1 MKLVIAAISAGG
13 MLGVADQYM
22 CLLIVSVLA
31 KTGLIT
37 LTPEMDKVFGSW
49 WFIGIVAFFW
59 LLTTIPAY
67 ASALDPTVTKWINN
81 VTNAVSGFLVPVSAA
96 LLALAAA
103 GIITS
108 MHPELKTSLEAIQ
121 LFDSDANG
129 VIGGSGLLVIGGSAL
144 AASALTGTKFL
155 AKQAIGAGTG
165 TAGTPLTGP
174 VFATVE
180 NLASVVVMVLLYILS
195 VIDPWLIVALLAI
208 VLLLMLGMLAYAL
221 YRLWKLAKGIGR
233 AIHLVE
239 TRPRIGLSILV
250 EFFIWGL
257 GSLFWKK
264 WPRGIFR
271 IVLWMLW
278 LLTIFLLIPSIT
290 ALLGTVAVML
300 PILEVLVFAL
310 FVSAEVFAVVVGITI
325 GLRSAASLMKILDQP
340 EPAPPRMPAQQP
352 SMS

>member
-37 LTPEMDKVFGSW
+37 LTPEMDRVFGSW

-67 ASALDPTVTKWINN
+67 ASALDPTITKWVNN
-81 VTNAVSGFLVPVSAA
+81 AANAVSGFLVPVSAA

-103 GIITS
+103 GVITG

-129 VIGGSGLLVIGGSAL
+129 VIGGPGLLVIGGSAL
-144 AASALTGTKFL
+144 TASALTGAKFL

-165 TAGTPLTGP
+165 TAGTPITGP
-174 VFATVE
+174 AFATVE
-180 NLASVVVMVLLYILS
+180 NLASVVVLILVYILS
-195 VIDPWLIVALLAI
+195 LIDPWLIVALLVV
-208 VLLLMLGMLAYAL
+208 VLLLMLGLLAYTL
-221 YRLWKLAKGIGR
+221 YKLWKLLKGIGR
-233 AIHLVE
+233 VIHLIE

-278 LLTIFLLIPSIT
+278 LLAIFLFIPSIT

-310 FVSAEVFAVVVGITI
+310 FVSAEVFAVIAGVYI
-325 GLRSAASLMKILDQP
+325 GLRSAASLMKMLDQP
-340 EPAPPRMPAQQP
+340 EPVSRPSPAIA
-352 SMS
+352 